1 MALATRLVI
10 CALQARDL
18 PNLDSDEHFG
28 RDASDPYL
36 GIFVGDG
43 AECFSTP
50 VRDESHP
57 LVNLCCDMG
66 EQPIDA
72 VDRWPE

>member
-1 MALATRLVI
+1 MTLLTRFLLVAALPVSTASAATRLVI

-43 AECFSTP
+43 AE
-50 VRDESHP
+50 
-57 LVNLCCDMG
+57 
-66 EQPIDA
+66 
-72 VDRWPE
+72 

>member
-1 MALATRLVI
+1 MSTDTPLLMALATRLVI

-18 PNLDSDEHFG
+18 PNLESDEHFG

-43 AECFSTP
+43 AEHGANRNSGAFVKAC
-50 VRDESHP
+50 
-57 LVNLCCDMG
+57 G
-66 EQPIDA
+66 
-72 VDRWPE
+72 